1 METDLKLNDIFSLTC
16 VALAFSCATAFAEG
30 TVEMKDDNA
39 KFTMQLGGN
48 VVWNVD
54 TDLTGEQSTVVAA
67 APEGHDP
74 FTIVSATTYIKV
86 NPLAM
91 MGGSITQKTV
101 DGFLVGACEN
111 FKCADIS
118 ARSYEEIGDQ
128 KAWVTTTML
137 DLPAYADLGIPEAVM
152 IATSSPEGYMQL
164 FSLHTA
170 EGKAEELKPILV
182 EAIKTI
188 KRTGE

>member
-137 DLPAYADLGIPEAVM
+137 DLPAYADLGTISGYKVEFHLYTVPGQ
-152 IATSSPEGYMQL
+152 IYYSSSRKL
-164 FSLHTA
+164 I
-170 EGKAEELKPILV
+170 LKGVDGVVFTV
-182 EAIKTI
+182 EAAD
-188 KRTGE
+188 